1 MKYFDSVR
9 MPEVNIDGNYF
20 EQGFDTFLYCPLK
33 VLVHLA
39 AQRCAGSSNLEAFPP
54 HEVKYYTSVNALFLW
69 DTIFCFFFG
78 EKRSQHTQRAE
89 GSTGLH
95 LPPIT
100 GGARPMLWL
109 MLCGVAISSA
119 LVFQPALQA
128 R

>member
-1 MKYFDSVR
+1 

-78 EKRSQHTQRAE
+78 KKRSQHTQRAE
-89 GSTGLH
+89 RGSIYH
-95 LPPIT
+95 PSP
-100 GGARPMLWL
+100 GGARLMFWL